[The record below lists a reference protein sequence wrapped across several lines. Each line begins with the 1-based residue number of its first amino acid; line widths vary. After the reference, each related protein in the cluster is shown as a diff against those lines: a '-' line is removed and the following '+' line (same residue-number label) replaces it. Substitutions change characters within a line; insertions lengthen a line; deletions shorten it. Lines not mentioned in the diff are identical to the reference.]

1 MREDGY
7 CYFGSRYF
15 GKNSVL
21 DIFYKYHIVFAG
33 MKNADKYKDE
43 FKAGTKIAICEGKKV
58 KAIGIAIEDFNT
70 LDNLDI
76 NFLDEEKKLF
86 EIEEWVLAVKVKIFK
101 LEEKDYFEY
110 DAIMSGFSPINTRKD
125 IKYRIDELIKKYSGE
140 KMKEEI
146 INILKNKKQIILHGA
161 PGTGKTYSS
170 SEIAVKLIDGNVPSD
185 RAELMKRYKELVDKE
200 QIFFTTFHQS
210 MDYEEFVEGIKPNT
224 LNDNI
229 IYELEDGIFKK
240 ACYSTKTAGLNKTS
254 IEKAWNEFK
263 EDLISKEIRFDS
275 NNNNIGKITLKTK
288 TNIDFYLTTDKND
301 NVKYKPSTQ
310 NPNNEEWRHIRASLF
325 GLYNKTYESALSY
338 TEPLL
343 QYLKV
348 NYNLSDAIENNKSPV
363 VLIIDEINRGNIS
376 KIFGELITLLEVD
389 KRKGK
394 ENEIEVILPYSK
406 EKFSVPDNLYI
417 IGTMNTADRSIGYI
431 DYALR
436 RRFAFISIK
445 ADKLAIE
452 NYYDNI
458 NKNSD
463 CKNNAINLFD
473 KIKNLIDKNI
483 NEEFEA
489 DDIMIGHSYFMA
501 QNFEELQNKLEYEI
515 KPLLLE
521 YFKDGILKSN
531 KDTINNLNYE

>member
-1 MREDGY
+1 MDKEELIKILKTKKDIIPEEHDGVY
-7 CYFGSRYF
+7 ILIPKVVEELSKIDLNSLDLDYTEKGKYSKNTLGMFGTAKMTF
-15 GKNSVL
+15 NMKPIPEKEQIIKFFKL
-21 DIFYKYHIVFAG
+21 IIDI
-33 MKNADKYKDE
+33 KNAD
-43 FKAGTKIAICEGKKV
+43 
-58 KAIGIAIEDFNT
+58 
-70 LDNLDI
+70 DNLE
-76 NFLDEEKKLF
+76 N
-86 EIEEWVLAVKVKIFK
+86 
-101 LEEKDYFEY
+101 
-110 DAIMSGFSPINTRKD
+110 
-125 IKYRIDELIKKYSGE
+125 
-140 KMKEEI
+140 I
-146 INILKNKKQIILHGA
+146 INIMQSSQFKMAGLKKGMLSQFLHCIKPNIFPIVNSRGIKIYNKLEVKIDKDDTINGYINDIETINKFVKENKFKFKNYRVIDLLDTDINVYVIKQKKQIILQGA

-170 SEIAVKLIDGNVPSD
+170 SEIAVKLIDGNAPSD
-185 RAELMKRYKELVDKE
+185 RAELMKRYKELVNKKR
-200 QIFFTTFHQS
+200 IFFTTFHQS
-210 MDYEEFVEGIKPNT
+210 MDYEEFVEGIKPKTING
-224 LNDNI
+224 NI
-229 IYELEDGIFKK
+229 TYELEDGIFKK
-240 ACYSTKTAGLNKTS
+240 ACK
-254 IEKAWNEFK
+254 
-263 EDLISKEIRFDS
+263 
-275 NNNNIGKITLKTK
+275 
-288 TNIDFYLTTDKND
+288 
-301 NVKYKPSTQ
+301 
-310 NPNNEEWRHIRASLF
+310 
-325 GLYNKTYESALSY
+325 SA
-338 TEPLL
+338 
-343 QYLKV
+343 
-348 NYNLSDAIENNKSPV
+348 ENNKV

-394 ENEIEVILPYSK
+394 ENEIEVILSYSK

-463 CKNNAINLFD
+463 CKDKAINLFD
-473 KIKNLIDKNI
+473 EIKNLIDKNI